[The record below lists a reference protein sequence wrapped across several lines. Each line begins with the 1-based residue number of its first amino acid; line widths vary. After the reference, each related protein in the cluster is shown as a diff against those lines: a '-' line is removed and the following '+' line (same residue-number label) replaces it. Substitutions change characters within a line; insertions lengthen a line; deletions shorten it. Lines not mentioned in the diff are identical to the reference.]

1 MTPTG
6 TCQEADVRMSRAA
19 TEMHAEQRVMAVQ
32 DLKCMVFSL
41 IGAHFKIQPIQ
52 R

>member
-1 MTPTG
+1 MPSETFRNDDG
-6 TCQEADVRMSRAA
+6 LMKWAAANMRA
-19 TEMHAEQRVMAVQ
+19 EKWVLAVQ